1 MMSVSGSPLSG
12 RGMYKA
18 WCPKKKEIIHKELSG
33 QEKSGMMYFKDFE
46 GLGKEFPERNL
57 SDLYT
62 LYVLLRDIGIS
73 DHAKH

>member
-33 QEKSGMMYFKDFE
+33 QDKSGMMYFKDFE
-46 GLGKEFPERNL
+46 GLEKENSDRNI
-57 SDLYT
+57 SDLIH
-62 LYVLLRDIGIS
+62 LKELLNDLCIQE
-73 DHAKH
+73 